1 MMVNGDIDNDNNI
14 DHNDRNDSTMHHDQD
29 KQWTMIQL

>member
-14 DHNDRNDSTMHHDQD
+14 DRNDRDDSTMNHDHD
-29 KQWTMIQL
+29 K